1 MKIVFYKQTKSP
13 VYEYIKRLQVCEKA
27 KILACLK
34 SVEELGFDTPR
45 ANFRQI
51 NGKLWEI
58 KISNH
63 RIFYVTIQH
72 DTITLLHI
80 YKKQSQKAPPKE
92 IKIAHRRMLE
102 MIENE
107 NHYIN

>member
-1 MKIVFYKQTKSP
+1 MRIVFYKQSKSP
-13 VYEYIKRLQVCEKA
+13 VYEYIKRLQISEKA

-51 NGKLWEI
+51 DGKLWEI

-72 DTITLLHI
+72 NTITLLHI
-80 YKKQSQKAPPKE
+80 YKKQSQKRPLK
-92 IKIAHRRMLE
+92 KLR
-102 MIENE
+102 
-107 NHYIN
+107 